1 MCMHA
6 FHNVNLMA
14 AAVFLALCLGA
25 CDSLSD
31 RL

>member
-1 MCMHA
+1 V
-6 FHNVNLMA
+6 FHSVNLMA
-14 AAVFLALCLGA
+14 AAIFLALCLGA